1 MPPCPV
7 HVQRVTCLQQPAV
20 LPVQPSYDDAC
31 AKHRE
36 ALEAHA
42 AAAAEYEAAVSV
54 AAADSAGSPAK
65 EAPASPKPDGA
76 AHALERPATPAA
88 PRMSVKAVLGEEAD
102 GALRAGSGVDDETLA
117 ALIVDAIRQIDR
129 TKQGCAC

>member
-1 MPPCPV
+1 M
-7 HVQRVTCLQQPAV
+7 QRVACSQQPAV
-20 LPVQPSYDDAC
+20 VPVQPSYDDAC

-42 AAAAEYEAAVSV
+42 AAVAEYDAAVS
-54 AAADSAGSPAK
+54 AAEAESSGSPAK
-65 EAPASPKPDGA
+65 DASASPKPDGA

-88 PRMSVKAVLGEEAD
+88 PRMSVKAALGEAAD

-117 ALIVDAIRQIDR
+117 GLIVDAIRHIDR
-129 TKQGCAC
+129 TKQGCAY